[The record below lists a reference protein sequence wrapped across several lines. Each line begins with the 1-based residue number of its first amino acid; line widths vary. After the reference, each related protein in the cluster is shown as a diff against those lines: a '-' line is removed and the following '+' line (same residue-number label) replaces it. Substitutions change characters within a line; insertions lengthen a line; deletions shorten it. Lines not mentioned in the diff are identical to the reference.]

1 MSRQTI
7 GDNPLDALLTVAKE
21 AEEKPRPEKKAPE
34 KAKQPING
42 KAKEKASPLLKQ
54 RLTVQISEEI
64 IERAKNAVYWTRGL
78 TLAQLT
84 EEALEKTIAALE
96 KASVIYDDKTG
107 KPLKEKGDSFPK
119 RKDELKSGRPVK

>member
-7 GDNPLDALLTVAKE
+7 GENPLDALLSVVEEVDESSK
-21 AEEKPRPEKKAPE
+21 AEKTKEKPQKA
-34 KAKQPING
+34 ING
-42 KAKEKASPLLKQ
+42 KAKEKPSTLNKQ

-84 EEALEKTIAALE
+84 EEALDKAILSLE
-96 KASVIYDDKTG
+96 KNSIIYDDKTG
-107 KPLKEKGDSFPK
+107 KPMKEKGDPFPT